1 MNQRK
6 LIRIK
11 KFKSLRKK
19 LIQFEYQICWVEYD
33 YRLKY
38 YIVNI

>member
-6 LIRIK
+6 LIRTK

-19 LIQFEYQICWVEYD
+19 PTQFEYQICWVEYD
-33 YRLKY
+33 YRSKH